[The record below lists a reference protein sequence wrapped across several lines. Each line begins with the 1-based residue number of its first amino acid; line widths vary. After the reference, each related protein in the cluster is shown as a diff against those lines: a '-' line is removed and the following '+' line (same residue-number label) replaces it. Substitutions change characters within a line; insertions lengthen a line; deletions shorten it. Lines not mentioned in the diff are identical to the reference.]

1 MDKYLFRQM
10 PRGYAGGW
18 YAPIDE
24 PVLGGLYGTCFD
36 VEVAKEDDTYR
47 MWFSWR
53 PTRLIGHTTSK
64 DGIHWEMPSVV
75 LASVPGSDW
84 EGYEV
89 NRPTLVK
96 RNGLYHMWYTGQTVS
111 SEFTK
116 ASSSIGYATSV
127 DGLNWERH
135 PEPVMRPE
143 YPWEKYALMCPFVL
157 WDEENSI
164 YRMWYSG
171 GEQYEPDAIGYATSK
186 DGIHWDRLEN
196 PIFVPRADSYWQCKK
211 VTAPFVLEVDGGYVM
226 YYIGFDGSGHSAV
239 GAVCSED
246 GISGWTEHPDNPLI
260 AGKDGSWDHN
270 GICKVSIIEEESG
283 GCKLWYNGC
292 NRQREEI
299 GILLKDEY
307 HTMWGVEGAPV
318 VEKQREPIEY
328 QGPVEKK
335 MWL

>member
-1 MDKYLFRQM
+1 
-10 PRGYAGGW
+10 
-18 YAPIDE
+18 
-24 PVLGGLYGTCFD
+24 
-36 VEVAKEDDTYR
+36 
-47 MWFSWR
+47 
-53 PTRLIGHTTSK
+53 
-64 DGIHWEMPSVV
+64 
-75 LASVPGSDW
+75 
-84 EGYEV
+84 
-89 NRPTLVK
+89 
-96 RNGLYHMWYTGQTVS
+96 
-111 SEFTK
+111 
-116 ASSSIGYATSV
+116 
-127 DGLNWERH
+127 
-135 PEPVMRPE
+135 
-143 YPWEKYALMCPFVL
+143 MCPFVL

-299 GILLKDEY
+299 GILLKDEH
-307 HTMWGVEGAPV
+307 HTMWGVKGAPV

>member
-1 MDKYLFRQM
+1 MEKYLFRQM

-164 YRMWYSG
+164 FRRRT
-171 GEQYEPDAIGYATSK
+171 I
-186 DGIHWDRLEN
+186 
-196 PIFVPRADSYWQCKK
+196 RA
-211 VTAPFVLEVDGGYVM
+211 
-226 YYIGFDGSGHSAV
+226 
-239 GAVCSED
+239 
-246 GISGWTEHPDNPLI
+246 
-260 AGKDGSWDHN
+260 
-270 GICKVSIIEEESG
+270 
-283 GCKLWYNGC
+283 
-292 NRQREEI
+292 
-299 GILLKDEY
+299 
-307 HTMWGVEGAPV
+307 
-318 VEKQREPIEY
+318 
-328 QGPVEKK
+328 
-335 MWL
+335 